1 MIEKTDFSTFSSHFS
16 RKKGI
21 QISTQYIEMGNRIKI
36 RRKELNIKQAVLAER
51 LDISNNHMSAIEN
64 GREKPSFDVFLLLC
78 EHLEVTPNYLV
89 LGCTHAYNIP
99 LDIYEKLL
107 LCTQEDIKLISDIIE
122 LLIQRNK

>member
-1 MIEKTDFSTFSSHFS
+1 
-16 RKKGI
+16 
-21 QISTQYIEMGNRIKI
+21 MGNRIKL

-51 LDISNNHMSAIEN
+51 LNISNNHMSAIEN

-78 EHLEVTPNYLV
+78 DYLKVTPNYLV

-107 LCTQEDIKLISDIIE
+107 LCTQEDIKLISNIIE
-122 LLIQRNK
+122 LFIQRNK